1 MQGSLVCEA
10 SATFALRIS
19 RRTMFSGRR
28 DVYPHNKAI
37 FVTKR
42 LWCETPTTFY

>member
-37 FVTKR
+37 FLPSACGAKP
-42 LWCETPTTFY
+42 PTTF